1 MYYKSKYREAQWL
14 RILLAMHRFAPW
26 SGNKDAT
33 YLWPPCHNKDPAQ
46 PKRKKTGVNINV
58 YNLIHHFPRGSD
70 GKESACNAEDPGS
83 TPGTG
88 RSLGEGNGSPL
99 QYSYLGNPMDRG
111 T

>member
-1 MYYKSKYREAQWL
+1 MP
-14 RILLAMHRFAPW
+14 HTCGPH
-26 SGNKDAT
+26 AT
-33 YLWPPCHNKDPAQ
+33 TKTQHSQKE
-46 PKRKKTGVNINV
+46 KKTGVNIKV